1 MTQPA
6 ALQTGEYPH
15 PGWRFWVGLIVLVTG
30 FASPALI
37 PVVTGSGL
45 STAWKTALSS
55 ALAVGIP
62 EVFTLAAIAIMG
74 RSGFDFLKAKAF
86 GWLKQYGPA
95 DRVSRARYRTGLVL
109 FTLPLLFAWI
119 VPYGPH
125 LVPWYDTHRMAVNL
139 AGDLMLVASLFVLG
153 GNFWDKLRALFVHQA
168 TVSFPS
174 QDKPLPIPEMEA

>member
-95 DRVSRARYRTGLVL
+95 DRVSRTRYRTGLVL

-139 AGDLMLVASLFVLG
+139 AGDLTLVASLFVLG
-153 GNFWDKLRALFVHQA
+153 GDFWDKLRSLFIHDQKVRY
-168 TVSFPS
+168 P
-174 QDKPLPIPEMEA
+174 D